1 MAMTV
6 SLGVAGLLLS
16 LPITMSDYSL
26 RLTRV
31 VSPSS
36 PWNAVIGN
44 TVLATAQVDGF
55 GNVTQVGVLQ
65 GMPPFAEETVRV
77 ISQWKF
83 EPARLEGRTVPTEIS
98 IVVMF
103 RPHAF
108 GNFGVGGP
116 SLGFTTPTLPNRDHP
131 VLPLSVFDPTWPLG
145 RPLNGGVVVF
155 ELKIGQDGSIEEIGV
170 VRDITGTTDF
180 AKESVRQWK
189 FAPAVIDR
197 KPTRSTII
205 VAISFVTPVVDGPL

>member
-83 EPARLEGRTVPTEIS
+83 
-98 IVVMF
+98 
-103 RPHAF
+103 
-108 GNFGVGGP
+108 
-116 SLGFTTPTLPNRDHP
+116 
-131 VLPLSVFDPTWPLG
+131 
-145 RPLNGGVVVF
+145 
-155 ELKIGQDGSIEEIGV
+155 
-170 VRDITGTTDF
+170 
-180 AKESVRQWK
+180 
-189 FAPAVIDR
+189 APAVIDS